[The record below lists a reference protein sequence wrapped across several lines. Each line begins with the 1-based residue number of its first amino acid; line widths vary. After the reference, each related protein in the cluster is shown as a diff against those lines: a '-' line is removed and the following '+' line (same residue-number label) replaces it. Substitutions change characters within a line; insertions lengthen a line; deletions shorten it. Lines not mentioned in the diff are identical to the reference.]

1 MNDGAINEIAEALA
15 KAQAEMTNPPKT
27 KSANVKS
34 KTGASYKYQYADLAE
49 IIEHVRPVL
58 AKHELAYTQTID
70 TGEKT
75 ILITRLMHKSGQVLQ
90 STYPLPTG
98 AAAQE
103 MGSAITYARRYSLCA
118 ILGIAAEE
126 DDDGQKASHAGDAS
140 EAKDQLIELM
150 GQSSI
155 GNKALMDFCRAQKIA
170 DGEIAD
176 DLTNE
181 QAAKLV
187 AEWETVVKA
196 IKAPKVEAKPE
207 PKQEPKADK
216 KPEAKPESKAEEPT
230 DDLSGVNPKL
240 AEAMKEEGVTKA
252 MLKEFY
258 TSRKHL
264 PSTVEP
270 EKVPDTYITMLLK
283 PENWNKAVKAMKG
296 A

>member
-1 MNDGAINEIAEALA
+1 MNEGPINEIAAALSA
-15 KAQAEMTNPPKT
+15 AQAEMTNPPKT
-27 KSANVKS
+27 KTAKAG
-34 KTGASYKYQYADLAE
+34 KYSYNYADLAE
-49 IIEHVRPVL
+49 IIEHIRPTL
-58 AKHELAYTQTID
+58 AKHGLAITQIIE

-75 ILITRLMHKSGQVLQ
+75 ILVTRLMHKGGQFLQ
-90 STYPLPTG
+90 STYPLPNG

-126 DDDGQKASHAGDAS
+126 DDDGEKANMATEA
-140 EAKDQLIELM
+140 AKDELIELM
-150 GQSSI
+150 GKSSI
-155 GNKALMDFCRAQKIA
+155 GNKSLMDYCRANKIA

-187 AEWETVVKA
+187 AEWESVVKA
-196 IKAPKVEAKPE
+196 IKAPKVESKPE
-207 PKQEPKADK
+207 PKPEPKPEK
-216 KPEAKPESKAEEPT
+216 KQEAKPETKADEPT

-240 AEAMKEEGVTKA
+240 AEAMNAAGVTKA

-264 PSTVEP
+264 PATVEP
-270 EKVPDTYITMLLK
+270 EKVPAWYLEKMFEGD
-283 PENWNKAVKAMKG
+283 NWNKAVKAMKG